1 MTTEETSIRELKSQ
15 VYGLANSK
23 QADQYTKT
31 TKAIA
36 EYVGRIYGHEM
47 KVLVSL
53 GREMPPEEPDYPADA
68 TNEKEKAIWS
78 KKYDLCTKKSHKYGP
93 VAPEEIAKRVSQYKK
108 DKETSHGTVSRPAQ
122 ALP

>member
-1 MTTEETSIRELKSQ
+1 MTTEETSISELKSH

-23 QADQYTKT
+23 QADQYTKM

-36 EYVGRIYGHEM
+36 EYVGRVYGHEM

-53 GREMPPEEPDYPADA
+53 GREMEPEEPDYPTDA

-78 KKYDLCTKKSHKYGP
+78 KKYDR
-93 VAPEEIAKRVSQYKK
+93 I
-108 DKETSHGTVSRPAQ
+108 
-122 ALP
+122 